1 MPRYTIS
8 HHTSGP
14 EADHFDLFLQLDDA
28 LKSWRLQRTI
38 FDIPQPAV
46 RTEDHRTTYLDF
58 EGPVSKNRG
67 HVKIWDTGDYT
78 ADAWTDQRIV
88 VALRG
93 RKLKTR
99 LRLERPRPEAADAW
113 VVADASIE
121 VRKLATAMLRDSALD
136 AAPDAALENV
146 QAALSTE
153 ERVILALV
161 DAYAKGAAVAWEKVG
176 VDAKLRE
183 RLSAERARWRHP
195 WLDAATSH
203 AERLGAIAKAL
214 LGGRP

>member
-14 EADHFDLFLQLDDA
+14 EADHFDLFLQLDDT
-28 LKSWRLQRTI
+28 LKSWRLERTM

-46 RTEDHRTTYLDF
+46 RTEDHRTAYLDL

-67 HVKIWDTGDYT
+67 QVKIWDTGDYA
-78 ADAWTDQRIV
+78 ADVWTDQRIV
-88 VALRG
+88 VAVRG
-93 RKLKTR
+93 RKLKAR
-99 LRLERPRPEAADAW
+99 LRLDRPKPETPDAW

-136 AAPDAALENV
+136 AAPDAALEDV

-153 ERVILALV
+153 EREILALV
-161 DAYAKGAAVAWEKVG
+161 DAYAKGAPIAWEKVV
-176 VDAKLRE
+176 VDGKLRE

-203 AERLGAIAKAL
+203 AERLGAIAKSLVA
-214 LGGRP
+214 GRP